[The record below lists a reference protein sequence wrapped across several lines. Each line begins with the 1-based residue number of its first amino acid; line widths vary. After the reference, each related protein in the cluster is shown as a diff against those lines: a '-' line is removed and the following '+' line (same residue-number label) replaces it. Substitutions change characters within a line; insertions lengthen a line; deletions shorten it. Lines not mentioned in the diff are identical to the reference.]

1 MAPIRSFQART
12 KYAPWLSTNTKDLIN
27 ERDLAQKKAA
37 RSKDSDD
44 WRHYKGLRNKATSI
58 LRTEKKNWQA
68 IKIKHLGNDS
78 SSIWKNV
85 KNWLGWSKGGPPTK
99 LISNGNI
106 YSKPK
111 DLARIMNTFFVNK
124 VRLLRENLPQNAG
137 NPLTLVQ
144 KLMENRTCSFS
155 FKCVHPDEVSKII
168 DNLKQSKSCGTDNI
182 DTYIIKLAKYELLP
196 VITHVVNLSL
206 SQPLFPQ
213 LWKTAKTI
221 PLHKKDEKMYPK
233 NFRPVSLLPIYSKIL
248 ERAAFCQIIQYMET
262 NNLLHPSHHGFR
274 AKHNTTT
281 ALLQMFDVWLEAF
294 DKDDVTAVIMLDLSA
309 AFDVVDHIILL
320 EKLKIY
326 GFEMKEILW
335 MTSYLT
341 ERKQQVYVDGALS
354 EPLDLQAGVPQG
366 SILGPLL
373 YIIFTND
380 LPEVIHDHLSTNNTF
395 FNTNCKSCVSICCF
409 ADDSTYSRS
418 DKNVENIK
426 EDINQKFQD
435 ITMYMA
441 KNKLVLNSDKTHL
454 LIMTS
459 DKMHKKHENFGSVLD
474 TGQEVIEPVDNEKLL
489 GAQVSN
495 DFKFDNH
502 IRENK
507 TSMLNILTS
516 RINALRKI
524 SFFSTFK
531 TRKMIAE
538 E

>member
-1 MAPIRSFQART
+1 
-12 KYAPWLSTNTKDLIN
+12 
-27 ERDLAQKKAA
+27 
-37 RSKDSDD
+37 
-44 WRHYKGLRNKATSI
+44 
-58 LRTEKKNWQA
+58 
-68 IKIKHLGNDS
+68 
-78 SSIWKNV
+78 
-85 KNWLGWSKGGPPTK
+85 
-99 LISNGNI
+99 
-106 YSKPK
+106 
-111 DLARIMNTFFVNK
+111 
-124 VRLLRENLPQNAG
+124 
-137 NPLTLVQ
+137 
-144 KLMENRTCSFS
+144 
-155 FKCVHPDEVSKII
+155 
-168 DNLKQSKSCGTDNI
+168 
-182 DTYIIKLAKYELLP
+182 
-196 VITHVVNLSL
+196 
-206 SQPLFPQ
+206 
-213 LWKTAKTI
+213 
-221 PLHKKDEKMYPK
+221 MYPK
-233 NFRPVSLLPIYSKIL
+233 FFRPVSLLPIYSKIL

-335 MTSYLT
+335 MKSYLT

-354 EPLDLQAGVPQG
+354 ESLDLQAGVPQG

-380 LPEVIHDHLSTNNTF
+380 LPEVIHDHLSTNNTY
-395 FNTNCKSCVSICCF
+395 FNTNCKSCGSICCF

-459 DKMHKKHENFGSVLD
+459 DKMHKKHENFGIVLD

-507 TSMLNILTS
+507 TSMLNILMS

-524 SFFSTFK
+524 SFISTFK

-538 E
+538 GIIISKIIYVITVYGSCSEYLLSCLQIVQNTAARCVTRLRWNTQVSVLLLQCGWLSVRQMVFFHTMVQVFKTRLERKPVYLYDKLSKSFSYRTRLASENGIRETETIKSDLRKKGFVHRSTQQWNNLPLNLKNLETLKKFKTELKSWTKKNVYIT